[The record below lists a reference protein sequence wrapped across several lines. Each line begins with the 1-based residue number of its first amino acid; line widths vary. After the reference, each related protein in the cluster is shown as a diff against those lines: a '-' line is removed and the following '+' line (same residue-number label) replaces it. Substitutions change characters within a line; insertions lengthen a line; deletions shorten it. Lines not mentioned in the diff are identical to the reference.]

1 MNRICF
7 IYNNGLGVSKVPVR
21 RGVGCA
27 ETFAEL
33 LKDSVQEES
42 ELQGWENGDMREV
55 ADLWVALEADACGV

>member
-1 MNRICF
+1 VYLNRICF

-33 LKDSVQEES
+33 LKDLEEYT
-42 ELQGWENGDMREV
+42 
-55 ADLWVALEADACGV
+55 